1 MRKISLLWVAFLSVA
16 FAFAQCELTV
26 VDTTHVDCSG
36 ESTGGFVLGVSS
48 AVSPYSIALS
58 NGVTQLDDPVFSALL
73 AGDYTISIT
82 DANGCSDVV
91 SVKVKE
97 PSLLLMNLS
106 CEGVR
111 LLSEVSG
118 GVKDYAY
125 TWSDEN
131 GQVFST
137 DTVVDFEPNSMYAFE
152 VIDAKG
158 CSRKDTVY
166 VWADFEVNRVIGE
179 IPFDVYFTNNSSVGL
194 YEWDF
199 GGLRASSSF
208 EPSYTFD
215 EVGEYEISLSVV
227 DESSSCSADF
237 LQKVDAQGFEMK
249 GEADWAEMYDVFT
262 PNSDGVNE
270 EFAFLENHAIASFE
284 AVVYNRWGKKI
295 YHWTDPKAGWPGVN
309 KSGNSVSEGVYF
321 YSMNAVGVDG
331 TEYQKK
337 GTISLYK

>member
-1 MRKISLLWVAFLSVA
+1 MAFLSVTL
-16 FAFAQCELTV
+16 AFAQCDLMV
-26 VDTTHVDCSG
+26 VDTAHVNCNG
-36 ESTGGFVLGVSS
+36 ESTGGFVLDVSS
-48 AVSPYSIALS
+48 AASPYSIALS
-58 NGVTQLDDPVFSALL
+58 NGVTQVNDPVFSGLL

-91 SVKVKE
+91 SVKLKE
-97 PSLLLMNLS
+97 PALLLMSLT

-125 TWSDEN
+125 TWSDED

-137 DTVVDFEPNSMYAFE
+137 ETVVDFEQNVMYAFE
-152 VIDAKG
+152 VVDAKG

-179 IPFDVYFTNNSSVGL
+179 IPFDVYFTNNSSAGL

-199 GGLRASSSF
+199 GGVGVSSSF

-215 EVGEYEISLSVV
+215 EVGEYELSLLVV
-227 DESSSCSADF
+227 DEGSLCSADF

-249 GEADWAEMYDVFT
+249 GDADWVEMYDVFT
-262 PNSDGVNE
+262 PNLDGVNE

-295 YHWTDPKAGWPGVN
+295 YQWTDPSVGWPGVN
-309 KSGNSVSEGVYF
+309 KSGNLVSEGVYF